1 MMHNRLKTYANKS
14 FLPPSTQRAQR
25 LYDFSAFIFATDYP
39 TNDYLTNDYPTND
52 YPTMIVE
59 EQ

>member
-1 MMHNRLKTYANKS
+1 MHKLKPYANKNH

-25 LYDFSAFIFATDYP
+25 LYDFSALIFATDYP
-39 TNDYLTNDYPTND
+39 TNDYPT
-52 YPTMIVE
+52 ILE